1 MKPVYLDYN
10 ATTPIAKEVAD
21 AMLPFLHTNFGN
33 PSSAHSFGV
42 KAKLAVEKARSQVA
56 GLIGCNAAEIVFT
69 SGGTE
74 SNNYAIKGIAL
85 ANHMRGKHIIT
96 SAVEHP
102 AVLEV
107 CKYLEKIGF
116 DISIIPVDKNGTIK
130 IDKLK
135 AAIRHDTILISVMHA
150 NNEVGTI
157 QPINKIS
164 EIAKLNNI
172 VMHTDAAQSL
182 GKVAVNVNEMSV
194 DLLSIAGHKLYAPKG
209 VGALYIRKGITLEK
223 LIHGANHEQNL
234 RAGTENVL
242 EIAGLGQAAEIAK
255 VNLQANIAHYSQT
268 RDYLQKLLTEAFPST
283 KINGNSKNRLPNT
296 LSISFKKVEA
306 NRLIG
311 KLKDVAASAGAA
323 CHTENISI
331 STVLKAMNIPI
342 DFAMGTIRL
351 STGRETTLK
360 DIEFAAQEILN
371 QIMQLQKPGNKNKQL

>member
-21 AMLPFLHTNFGN
+21 AMLPFLYTDFGN
-33 PSSAHSFGV
+33 PSSAHSYGV

-56 GLIGCNAAEIVFT
+56 GLIGCNASEIVFT

-74 SNNYAIKGIAL
+74 SNNYAIKGVAF
-85 ANHMRGKHIIT
+85 ANCTRGNHIIT
-96 SAVEHP
+96 SAIEHP

-107 CKYLEKIGF
+107 YKYLEKNGF
-116 DISIIPVDKNGTIK
+116 DISIVPVDENGTIK
-130 IDKLK
+130 IDELK

-157 QPINKIS
+157 QPIKEIA
-164 EIAKLNNI
+164 EIAKLHNI
-172 VMHTDAAQSL
+172 IMHTDAAQSL
-182 GKVAVNVNEMSV
+182 GKVAVNVNESGV

-223 LIHGANHEQNL
+223 LIHGANHEQNR

-255 VNLQANIAHYSQT
+255 INLQANIAHYSET

-283 KINGNSKNRLPNT
+283 KINGNYKNRLPNT
-296 LSISFKKVEA
+296 LSISFKKIEA
-306 NRLIG
+306 NTLIG
-311 KLKDVAASAGAA
+311 KLKNVAASAGAA

-331 STVLKAMNIPI
+331 SSVLKAMNIPI
-342 DFAMGTIRL
+342 DFAMGTIRF
-351 STGRETTLK
+351 STGRETTIK
-360 DIEFAAQEILN
+360 DVEFAAQEIIN
-371 QIMQLQKPGNKNKQL
+371 QAMQLQKQGN

>member
-21 AMLPFLHTNFGN
+21 AMLPFLYTDFGN
-33 PSSAHSFGV
+33 PSSAHSYGV

-56 GLIGCNAAEIVFT
+56 GLIGCNASEIVFT

-74 SNNYAIKGIAL
+74 SNNYAIKGVAF
-85 ANHMRGKHIIT
+85 ANCTRGNHIIT
-96 SAVEHP
+96 SAIEHP

-107 CKYLEKIGF
+107 YKFLEKNGF
-116 DISIIPVDKNGTIK
+116 DISIIPVDENGTIK
-130 IDKLK
+130 IDELK

-157 QPINKIS
+157 QPIKEIA
-164 EIAKLNNI
+164 EIAKLHNI
-172 VMHTDAAQSL
+172 IMHTDAAQSL
-182 GKVAVNVNEMSV
+182 GKVAVNVNESGI

-209 VGALYIRKGITLEK
+209 VGALYIRKGVTLEK
-223 LIHGANHEQNL
+223 LIHGANHEQNR

-255 VNLQANIAHYSQT
+255 INLQANIAHYSET

-283 KINGNSKNRLPNT
+283 KINGNYKNRLPNT
-296 LSISFKKVEA
+296 LSISFKKIEA
-306 NRLIG
+306 NTLIG
-311 KLKDVAASAGAA
+311 KLKNVAASAGAA

-331 STVLKAMNIPI
+331 SSVLKAMNIPI

-351 STGRETTLK
+351 STGSETTIK
-360 DIEFAAQEILN
+360 DVEFAAQEIIN
-371 QIMQLQKPGNKNKQL
+371 QAMQLQKQGN

>member
-85 ANHMRGKHIIT
+85 ANRMRGKHIIT

-157 QPINKIS
+157 QPINEIS

-268 RDYLQKLLTEAFPST
+268 RDYLQKLLTEAFSST

>member
-21 AMLPFLHTNFGN
+21 AMLPFLYTDFGN
-33 PSSAHSFGV
+33 PSSAHSYGV

-56 GLIGCNAAEIVFT
+56 GLIGCNASEIVFT

-74 SNNYAIKGIAL
+74 SNNYAIKGVAF
-85 ANHMRGKHIIT
+85 ANCTRGNHIIT
-96 SAVEHP
+96 SAIEHP

-107 CKYLEKIGF
+107 YKFLEKNGF
-116 DISIIPVDKNGTIK
+116 DISIVPVDENGTIK
-130 IDKLK
+130 IDELK

-157 QPINKIS
+157 QPIKEIA
-164 EIAKLNNI
+164 EIAKLHNI
-172 VMHTDAAQSL
+172 IMHTDAAQSL
-182 GKVAVNVNEMSV
+182 GKVAVNVNESGV

-223 LIHGANHEQNL
+223 LIHGANHEQNR

-255 VNLQANIAHYSQT
+255 INLQANIAHYSET

-283 KINGNSKNRLPNT
+283 KINGNYKNRLPNT
-296 LSISFKKVEA
+296 LSISFKKIEA
-306 NRLIG
+306 NTLIG
-311 KLKDVAASAGAA
+311 KLKNVAASAGAA

-331 STVLKAMNIPI
+331 SSVLKAMNIPI
-342 DFAMGTIRL
+342 DFAMGTIRF
-351 STGRETTLK
+351 STGRETTIK
-360 DIEFAAQEILN
+360 DVEFAAQEIIN
-371 QIMQLQKPGNKNKQL
+371 QAMQLQKQGN

>member
-21 AMLPFLHTNFGN
+21 AMLPFLYTDFGN

-56 GLIGCNAAEIVFT
+56 GLIGCNAEEIVFT

-74 SNNYAIKGIAL
+74 SNNYAIKGVAS
-85 ANHMRGKHIIT
+85 ANRARGKHIIT
-96 SAVEHP
+96 SAIEHP

-107 CKYLEKIGF
+107 CKYLEKNGF
-116 DISIIPVDKNGTIK
+116 DISIIPVDEHGTIK

-135 AAIRHDTILISVMHA
+135 AAIRYDTILISVMHA

-157 QPINKIS
+157 QPIKEIA
-164 EIAKLNNI
+164 EIAKLHNI
-172 VMHTDAAQSL
+172 VLHTDAAQSL
-182 GKVAVNVNEMSV
+182 GKVAVNVNEMGV

-209 VGALYIRKGITLEK
+209 IGALYIRKGVTLEK

-242 EIAGLGQAAEIAK
+242 EIAGLGQAAKIAK
-255 VNLQANIAHYSQT
+255 INLQANIAHYSET

-296 LSISFKKVEA
+296 LSISFKKIEA
-306 NRLIG
+306 NTLIG
-311 KLKDVAASAGAA
+311 KLKNVAASAGAA
-323 CHTENISI
+323 CHTENISV

-351 STGRETTLK
+351 STGRETTIK

-371 QIMQLQKPGNKNKQL
+371 QVMQLQKQGN

>member
-21 AMLPFLHTNFGN
+21 AMLPFLYTDFGN
-33 PSSAHSFGV
+33 PSSAHSYGV

-56 GLIGCNAAEIVFT
+56 GLIGCNASEIVFT

-74 SNNYAIKGIAL
+74 SNNYAIKGVAF
-85 ANHMRGKHIIT
+85 ANCTRGNHIIT
-96 SAVEHP
+96 SAIEHP

-107 CKYLEKIGF
+107 YKFLEKNGF
-116 DISIIPVDKNGTIK
+116 DISIIPVDENGTIK
-130 IDKLK
+130 IDELK

-157 QPINKIS
+157 QPIKEIA
-164 EIAKLNNI
+164 EIAKLHNI
-172 VMHTDAAQSL
+172 IMHTDAAQSL
-182 GKVAVNVNEMSV
+182 GKVAVNVNESGI

-209 VGALYIRKGITLEK
+209 VGALYIRKGVTLEK
-223 LIHGANHEQNL
+223 LIHGANHEQNR

-255 VNLQANIAHYSQT
+255 INLQANIAHYSET

-283 KINGNSKNRLPNT
+283 KINGNYKNRLPNT
-296 LSISFKKVEA
+296 LSISFKKIEA
-306 NRLIG
+306 NTLIG
-311 KLKDVAASAGAA
+311 KLKNVAASAGAA

-331 STVLKAMNIPI
+331 SSVLKAMNIPI

-351 STGRETTLK
+351 STGRETTIK
-360 DIEFAAQEILN
+360 DVEFAAQEILN
-371 QIMQLQKPGNKNKQL
+371 QVMQLQKQGN